1 MCSWA
6 TYAGFAGV
14 GDMLLL
20 WHRLRQL
27 RGQLD
32 SGGPEKR
39 KSVTTFS
46 SLSPLLHRVP
56 QGRTFIWGAHCN
68 TRKPQGSFSLS
79 FSPLIYPSPA
89 ATPIITAFPHPCS
102 PPQAPALSP
111 CSPKPVCGNRS
122 GLSIPTPALPQIY
135 QCHYASA
142 SVAGAPAQAH
152 SLPKS
157 CPCALL

>member
-56 QGRTFIWGAHCN
+56 QGRTFIWGAYCN

-79 FSPLIYPSPA
+79 FLFLSFNLSFSSSNSHHYSISPPMLPTPSPGIV
-89 ATPIITAFPHPCS
+89 PML
-102 PPQAPALSP
+102 PQACLWE
-111 CSPKPVCGNRS
+111 
-122 GLSIPTPALPQIY
+122 
-135 QCHYASA
+135 
-142 SVAGAPAQAH
+142 
-152 SLPKS
+152 
-157 CPCALL
+157 